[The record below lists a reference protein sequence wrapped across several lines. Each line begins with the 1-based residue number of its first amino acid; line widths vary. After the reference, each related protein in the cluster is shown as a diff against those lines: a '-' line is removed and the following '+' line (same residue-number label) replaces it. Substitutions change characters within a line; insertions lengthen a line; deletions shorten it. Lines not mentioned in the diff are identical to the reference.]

1 MLSQEKQRITRKWL
15 PRASWLALLSLA
27 WMQLAIAGHQFEH
40 SAAYTDVCE
49 ICVQLDR
56 LDDLVAELPA
66 ALEVPGPAG
75 HPAIALAEVSVDNP
89 RFTCFKS
96 RAPPLV

>member
-1 MLSQEKQRITRKWL
+1 MPGQQKQCVTRKWL

-40 SAAYTDVCE
+40 SAHYADVCE
-49 ICVQLDR
+49 FCVQVDR
-56 LDDLVAELPA
+56 LDNVVAALPA
-66 ALEVPGPAG
+66 TLVIPRPAG
-75 HPAIALAEVSVDNP
+75 HPGISLAEVSVPHLEISCFNP
-89 RFTCFKS
+89 